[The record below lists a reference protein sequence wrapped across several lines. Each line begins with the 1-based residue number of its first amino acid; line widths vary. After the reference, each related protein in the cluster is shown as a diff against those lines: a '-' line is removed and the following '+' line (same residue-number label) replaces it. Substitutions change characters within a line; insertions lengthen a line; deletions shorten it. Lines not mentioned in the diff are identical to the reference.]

1 MLRQPSNN
9 LYRSLIPL
17 AIGTFVLGTDG
28 FVLNGMLPLIA
39 RDLNVSIAT
48 AGQLTTTFA
57 WTYAI
62 ASPVIAAATGPW
74 DRRWV
79 LGSGAVLFVLGMIGQ
94 AAAEDFSVMA
104 GARIVAA
111 IGAAAFQ
118 ANAFAVAGVVADDA
132 HRGRALSVVT
142 AGITLS
148 AVAGVPI
155 GIFVERWIGWRGVLW
170 AIAAGGAIAAALVL
184 LLPRV
189 TLPSSGLR
197 DRVGVLARP
206 AVLRVLLVTTL
217 QMTAAYTT
225 IVYLPV
231 VVAPSVP
238 QGQLA
243 WLLLV
248 MGMGQVIGNAQAGR
262 AVDRFGP
269 ARTLT
274 VGLVGSLIGLLLL
287 GPATHTTWAV
297 FAVLG
302 LTGLF
307 GSAILIPQQFRL
319 FAIAHDAPTVAL
331 GLNGSAIYLG
341 SGIGSLLGGTVL
353 DSSGAGWLP
362 WTSAAVGFVA
372 LALGVATL
380 RRPVH
385 TETAVVA
392 PA

>member
-1 MLRQPSNN
+1 MLRQLSNN

-17 AIGTFVLGTDG
+17 AVGTFVLGTDG

-39 RDLNVSIAT
+39 HDLHVSVAT
-48 AGQLTTTFA
+48 AGQLTTMFA

-62 ASPVIAAATGPW
+62 ASPVIAAATGSW

-79 LGSGAVLFVLGMIGQ
+79 LGAGATLFVIGMIGQ
-94 AAAEDFSVMA
+94 AAAQDFSTMA
-104 GARIVAA
+104 AARVIAA

-170 AIAAGGAIAAALVL
+170 AIVAGGAIAAALVV

-189 TLPSSGLR
+189 TLPSTGLR
-197 DRVGVLARP
+197 DRVGILARP

-217 QMTAAYTT
+217 QMTAGYTT

-248 MGMGQVIGNAQAGR
+248 MGVGQVIGNAQAGR

-269 ARTLT
+269 TRTLT
-274 VGLVGSLIGLLLL
+274 VGLVGSFVGLILL
-287 GPATHTTWAV
+287 GLATHANWAV

-353 DSSGAGWLP
+353 DSSGASWLP

-380 RRPVH
+380 RRP
-385 TETAVVA
+385 TRAATAVA
-392 PA
+392 ASA

>member
-17 AIGTFVLGTDG
+17 AVGTFVLGTDG

-39 RDLNVSIAT
+39 HDLDVSVAT
-48 AGQLTTTFA
+48 AGQLTTMFA

-62 ASPVIAAATGPW
+62 ASPIIAAATGSW

-79 LGSGAVLFVLGMIGQ
+79 LGGGAILFVLGMIGQ
-94 AAAEDFSVMA
+94 AAAQDFSVMA

-170 AIAAGGAIAAALVL
+170 AIAVGGAIAAALVV

-189 TLPSSGLR
+189 TLPSTGLR

-238 QGQLA
+238 QGHLA

-248 MGMGQVIGNAQAGR
+248 MGIGQVIGNSQAGR

-269 ARTLT
+269 APTLT

-287 GPATHTTWAV
+287 DPATHANWAV

-353 DSSGAGWLP
+353 DSSGANWLP

-380 RRPVH
+380 RRPAR
-385 TETAVVA
+385 TATAVAVA
-392 PA
+392 A

>member
-1 MLRQPSNN
+1 MLRQSSND

-17 AIGTFVLGTDG
+17 AVGTFVLGTDG

-39 RDLNVSIAT
+39 RDLDVSVAT
-48 AGQLTTTFA
+48 AGQLTTMFA

-62 ASPVIAAATGPW
+62 ASPIIAAATGSW

-79 LGSGAVLFVLGMIGQ
+79 LGGGAVLFVLGMIGQ
-94 AAAEDFSVMA
+94 AAAQDFSVMA
-104 GARIVAA
+104 GARIIAA

-118 ANAFAVAGVVADDA
+118 ANAYAVAGVVADDA

-170 AIAAGGAIAAALVL
+170 AIAAGGAIAAVLVV

-189 TLPSSGLR
+189 TLPSTGLR

-217 QMTAAYTT
+217 QMTAVYTT

-231 VVAPSVP
+231 VIAPSVP

-248 MGMGQVIGNAQAGR
+248 MGIGQVVGNSQAGR
-262 AVDRFGP
+262 AVDSFGP

-287 GPATHTTWAV
+287 GPATHANWAV

-353 DSSGAGWLP
+353 DSSGASWLP
-362 WTSAAVGFVA
+362 WTSAAVGFLA

-380 RRPVH
+380 RRPSRI
-385 TETAVVA
+385 ETAVVA